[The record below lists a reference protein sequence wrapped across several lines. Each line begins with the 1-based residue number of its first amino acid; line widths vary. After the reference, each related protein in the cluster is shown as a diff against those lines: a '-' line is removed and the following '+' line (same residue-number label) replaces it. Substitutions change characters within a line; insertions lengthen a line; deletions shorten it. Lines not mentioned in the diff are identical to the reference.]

1 MRAVSI
7 FVADS
12 ACNYF
17 IHARITDEG
26 SSSVIFVL
34 GATISSGATVRILEL
49 RFAFGRCSGGLCKGY
64 SKVDVRKKN
73 TMEWKSGA
81 MRRAGWL
88 CNVHQVQKTGCKL
101 TLS

>member
-17 IHARITDEG
+17 IHERITDEG

-49 RFAFGRCSGGLCKGY
+49 RFAFGGSVVAVCA
-64 SKVDVRKKN
+64 KVTAKW
-73 TMEWKSGA
+73 M
-81 MRRAGWL
+81 
-88 CNVHQVQKTGCKL
+88 
-101 TLS
+101 